1 MKLEKEKLYLIEE
14 LVKTDDSGLLAEIK
28 ILIDS
33 RTILNEP
40 QEAYYTDLKNTAI
53 EIKEDIK
60 GQKKL
65 QNAKDWIN
73 EL

>member
-14 LVKTDDSGLLAEIK
+14 LVKTDDSGLLAKIK

-33 RTILNEP
+33 RTILSEP
-40 QEAYYTDLKNTAI
+40 QEAYYTGLKNAAI

-65 QNAKDWIN
+65 KNAKDWIN